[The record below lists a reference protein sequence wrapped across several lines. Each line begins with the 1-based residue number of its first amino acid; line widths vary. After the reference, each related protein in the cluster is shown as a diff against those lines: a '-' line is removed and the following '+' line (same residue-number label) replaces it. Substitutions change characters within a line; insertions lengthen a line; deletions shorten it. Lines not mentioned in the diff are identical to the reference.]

1 MNTILIITDND
12 TDAKLLHDVLTQ
24 AKEDTFNIEWVKH
37 LSSGLERLRAGA
49 VDAVLVDLSLP
60 DSQGIAT
67 LDKLFAVSSQIPIIP
82 LCTTNNEILTAEM
95 MQRGCKLIY
104 PKNTLIAIWFLSH
117 CVISSCARQQRSCF
131 I

>member
-24 AKEDTFNIEWVKH
+24 ANEDTFNIEWVKH

-82 LCTTNNEILTAEM
+82 LCTTNNEILRAEM
-95 MQRGCKLIY
+95 KRKDIISMKSCGLSTMKRANLLI
-104 PKNTLIAIWFLSH
+104 ILSNG
-117 CVISSCARQQRSCF
+117 SYAATNR
-131 I
+131 